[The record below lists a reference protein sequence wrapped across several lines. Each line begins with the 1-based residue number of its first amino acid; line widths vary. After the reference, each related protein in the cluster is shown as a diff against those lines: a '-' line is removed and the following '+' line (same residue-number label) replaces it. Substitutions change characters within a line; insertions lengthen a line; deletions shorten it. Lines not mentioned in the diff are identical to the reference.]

1 MDSVWQAAREGCP
14 DEAGRGK
21 GVAGQTARREHEGRG
36 ARRRGGCLGAFGV
49 LALAMATGASAA
61 QPAWPQ
67 KPVSVVV
74 AFSAGGTTDILA
86 REIGASLT
94 QRWGQSVVVENK
106 PGASGNIGT
115 QAVVNAA
122 PDGYTLLI
130 NSIGPIAVNPA
141 LYRKLPFD
149 PQKDLKPV
157 VLVADVP
164 NVLVVHPSSNVKTLA
179 ELVQRMKAKPN
190 GYNCASTGVGTA
202 AHLSCATFAQQAGV
216 EVTHIPYKGADALND
231 LLGGRV
237 QFMFATIPSVMGHLR
252 SGALV
257 PLAVSTQRRS
267 PSLPNVPTVAESGY
281 PKFALGS
288 WFGYFVPK
296 RTPDEIVARI
306 NADVNAVLAEPVI
319 KQKLQ
324 SEGAEAVGGTPQQFA
339 DYVRSETDKWGKVV
353 EQLGVAL
360 D

>member
-14 DEAGRGK
+14 DEAGHSNGTRAFA
-21 GVAGQTARREHEGRG
+21 AGSEGRG
-36 ARRRGGCLGAFGV
+36 GKSGGRVRRAWALGAVG
-49 LALAMATGASAA
+49 LALAASASAA

-257 PLAVSTQRRS
+257 PLAVSTPRRS
-267 PSLPNVPTVAESGY
+267 ASLPDVPTVAESGY
-281 PKFALGS
+281 PGFALGS

-296 RTPDEIVARI
+296 RTPDDIVARI

-324 SEGAEAVGGTPQQFA
+324 NEGAEAVGGTPQEFA
-339 DYVRSETDKWGKVV
+339 DYVRTETDKWGKVV
-353 EQLGVAL
+353 KQLGMAL

>member
-1 MDSVWQAAREGCP
+1 MDSVWQAARMGRP
-14 DEAGRGK
+14 DEAGHFSSG
-21 GVAGQTARREHEGRG
+21 GALARRGWAARGRAAVAAG
-36 ARRRGGCLGAFGV
+36 AVCLMAGGAAGA
-49 LALAMATGASAA
+49 AS
-61 QPAWPQ
+61 PDWPQ

-94 QRWGQSVVVENK
+94 QRWKQSVVVENK

-130 NSIGPIAVNPA
+130 NSIGPIAVNPS

-164 NVLVVHPSSNVKTLA
+164 NVLVVHPSSKVKTLP
-179 ELVQRMKAKPN
+179 ELVKLMKDKPN
-190 GYNCASTGVGTA
+190 SFNCASTGVGTA

-216 EVTHIPYKGADALND
+216 QVTHIPYKGADALND

-237 QFMFATIPSVMGHLR
+237 QFMFATIPSVMGHIR

-257 PLAVSTQRRS
+257 PIAVSTQRRS

-281 PKFALGS
+281 PEFALGS
-288 WFGYFVPK
+288 WFGYFAPK
-296 RTPDEIVARI
+296 GTPDEVIARI
-306 NADVNAVLAEPVI
+306 NADVNEVLARPEI

-324 SEGAEAVGGTPQQFA
+324 NEGAEAMGGTPQQFA
-339 DYVRSETDKWGKVV
+339 EYVRTETDKWGKVV
-353 EQLGVAL
+353 QQLGVAL